1 MKILVEE
8 KYIITRLK
16 SDYEIVVEEN
26 VENLDSQEKMKLYD
40 KMLYACNTLNKAT
53 QDYYCL
59 RITFNEIEKVG
70 D

>member
-16 SDYEIVVEEN
+16 SDYEILVEEN
-26 VENLDSQEKMKLYD
+26 VESLDSQEKMKLYD
-40 KMLYACNTLNKAT
+40 KMLYACNTLNKASK
-53 QDYYCL
+53 DYYC
-59 RITFNEIEKVG
+59 IKIIYKEIEKVG